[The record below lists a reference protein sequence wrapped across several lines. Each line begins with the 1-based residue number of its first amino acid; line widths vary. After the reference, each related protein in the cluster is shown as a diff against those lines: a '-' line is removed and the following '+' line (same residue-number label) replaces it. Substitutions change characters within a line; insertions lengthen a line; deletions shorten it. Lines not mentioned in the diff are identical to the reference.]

1 MRACWYLTVLA
12 HLRVKGSELVDL
24 PCSAAEG
31 IRRHEVFI
39 AAGAPESAGRIDYE
53 RVTNPASEDAG
64 SVGPSIDPAGPRT
77 FLRMGSHEGFDL
89 SDRQGEE
96 VRPQFRR
103 FPERASDRLAKHGIS
118 RRRV

>member
-1 MRACWYLTVLA
+1 MSLSISHVPL
-12 HLRVKGSELVDL
+12 LK
-24 PCSAAEG
+24 G

-39 AAGAPESAGRIDYE
+39 AAGAPESAGRVDYE
-53 RVTNPASEDAG
+53 RVTNPASKDAG

-89 SDRQGEE
+89 SDREGEE

-103 FPERASDRLAKHGIS
+103 LPERASDRLAEHGIS
-118 RRRV
+118 RR